1 MTTSTI
7 LKTLAVASIGAVCLT
22 AGSAVS
28 VHALTLTFDDLPG
41 NQGLIPNGYGGFD
54 WNNFYHLNSVND
66 RPNPNGYLNGTVS
79 SPNVAFNGFGDPAS
93 LSTNNTPF
101 TFNSVYLTGAWNNGL
116 DISIQGFQGANQL
129 YSRTVTVDSTA
140 PTLFSFNWSGIDS
153 LRFASSGGIDAG
165 YGGGGTHFA
174 LDNLTVNTT
183 AIPTPALL
191 PGLIGLGLGILRKRK
206 AEAAAS
212 SEA

>member
-1 MTTSTI
+1 MASSTI
-7 LKTLAVASIGAVCLT
+7 LKTLAIASIGAVCLT
-22 AGSAVS
+22 AGSVTSA
-28 VHALTLTFDDLPG
+28 HALTLTFDDLPG
-41 NQGLIPNGYGGFD
+41 TINSIPNGYGGFN
-54 WNNFYHLNSVND
+54 WNNFYHLNSVNYS
-66 RPNPNGYLNGTVS
+66 PNPSGYLNGTVS
-79 SPNVAFNGFGDPAS
+79 SPNVAFNAFANPAS

-101 TFNSVYLTGAWNNGL
+101 TFKSVYLTGAWNNGL
-116 DISIQGFQGANQL
+116 NILIQGFQGANQL
-129 YSRTVTVDSTA
+129 YSQTVTVDSTA